1 MVQPSLNRAS
11 LMPSFRS
18 KVWQHYKSLFSK
30 MSGYFLE
37 ISWDTILICGMQL
50 SQNQE
55 KDLLYR
61 RKIQKGT
68 NLTINNYQ
76 ENVPTVF

>member
-1 MVQPSLNRAS
+1 
-11 LMPSFRS
+11 
-18 KVWQHYKSLFSK
+18 

-76 ENVPTVF
+76 ENVPSVFWGNKKTGKVIKNQG